1 VSGRF
6 KWVPLDKLVSPK
18 HDVRTFRSEIFIEK
32 LVIDIRNGKLIEP
45 LIVRSLNGNYEVLS
59 GETRHLAL
67 KRLKF
72 EKAPVV
78 IYNVDDV
85 EALLIQCK
93 TAMMRRSYDPIGLA
107 SLIKRLNKTKKMKLI
122 DIARELGYK
131 SRSFVTKLNALNR
144 LTDDQKRRVSNGDLS
159 IEMAYSIA
167 TNRPYSP
174 FLETDKVGKKKQ
186 CDICGKS
193 LPEEETFKI
202 NICPLCYE
210 VLKSKSD
217 KRRKEPQ
224 QTELS

>member
-32 LVIDIRNGKLIEP
+32 LVFDIRNGKLIEP
-45 LIVRSLNGNYEVLS
+45 LIVRSLNGKYEVLS

-67 KRLKF
+67 KKLGF
-72 EKAPVV
+72 EKAPV
-78 IYNVDDV
+78 IIHHVDDN
-85 EALLIQCK
+85 EALLIQMK
-93 TAMMRRSYDPIGLA
+93 TAVLHRSYDPIGLA
-107 SLIKRLNKTKKMKLI
+107 SLIRYLNKTKKMRLI
-122 DIARELGYK
+122 HIARELGYK

-144 LTDDQKRRVSNGDLS
+144 LNDEQKRRVSNGDLS

-174 FLETDKVGKKKQ
+174 FLDAEKVVVKKQ

-193 LPEEETFKI
+193 LPEDETFKI
-202 NICPLCYE
+202 RICPLCYE

-217 KRRKEPQ
+217 KRHREPQ
-224 QTELS
+224 QTELP